1 MFAPANQPRFTLTF
15 EGAQHDLKVLEFTG
29 KEAISQP
36 FRFELELVSERPD
49 LDLESLLHCQAFLS
63 FDAQGAGIHGQIY
76 QVGQGDCGKR
86 LTRYHVSLV
95 PRLAYLAHR
104 HNQRIFQQQ
113 SVPQIV
119 AQILREHAILR
130 DAFEFRLGSEY
141 PPREYC
147 VQYAESDL
155 AFVQRLCAEVGI
167 HYHFQHGT
175 EGHLLVFGD
184 DQTVFPRLAEP
195 TVYLPGSGMAAGA
208 PAIKRFNVR
217 VETRTSVV
225 TRRDYN
231 FTRPRLQ
238 LEAQVDGE
246 QRPVLE
252 DYHFPG
258 QFSDRESGRQLA
270 QRALERHVA
279 DYRQAEGRSDESAL
293 VSGHFLQLNGHPRQD
308 WNDLWLLT
316 AIEHRGRQP
325 QVLEETVTS
334 DGESFQ
340 GYRNTFLATPW
351 DVFFR
356 PALGPEKP
364 RMLGYQPAVVT
375 GPQDSEIHCDE
386 YGRVKVQLAWDRD
399 GELNEHSSC
408 WLRVATGWAHD
419 RYGSVLI
426 PRVGMEVL
434 VGFIDADADKPLV
447 VGCLPN
453 AATPVPLDL
462 PADKTRSIFRSQS
475 SPGGGGYNEL
485 RIEDRKGAEEIYL
498 RAQRNWTQHVLND
511 QQVQV
516 DNQRSVVVTGLAKHE
531 LKADEQRIT
540 HGQRQTEVKQDD
552 HLTVVGDRHI
562 RVSNQAT
569 SASAQIHLSAGQQVV
584 IDGGASA
591 TIQAGGQWINIGPGG
606 IFSSVPIQVGGAP
619 MAAMSA
625 APSVP
630 GLPTKL
636 AAAPAAMLTAAQ
648 IMSFKGDAPFCEEC
662 ERCKDGIC
670 LAPSALIN
678 DPKPSVRPATSNVE
692 PGFYIVEQGMS
703 RSALESILFPQPD
716 PAVLDKFRSLNPQ
729 LTQFAKPG
737 QLIVLSDP
745 RNTQCTR
752 EEALLME
759 AAQKV
764 EAALAPMS
772 DSEAEFMV
780 RYQAEIQSFLSQGS
794 TAVGIGSA
802 MFSNHLDNLGKTL
815 TELEVLHKQTFD
827 KHGKLQGADFFSRR
841 KQLMAQLDSSL
852 SPLVRKAA
860 GLPDHP
866 NLKKTLGISSRSLVH
881 HWNMAGV
888 AGEIPGYA
896 THIQGVSRASKII
909 KLGGWVGVGLGAAAS
924 GLKIRETCRLGTEE
938 ACRKVKFTE
947 TAKLAGAFGGSLGG
961 GIAGTL
967 VCVGIG
973 LGTAGTGGV
982 LCSLV
987 MVGAGTFGGGVGGEI
1002 LGEKVGEVIYEG
1014 VGK

>member
-1 MFAPANQPRFTLTF
+1 MFAPANQPRFTLTL

-63 FDAQGAGIHGQIY
+63 FDADGSGVHGQIY
-76 QVGQGDCGKR
+76 QVGQGDSGKR

-95 PRLAYLAHR
+95 PRLTYLGQR
-104 HNQRIFQQQ
+104 INQRIFQHQ

-119 AQILREHAILR
+119 AQILKDHAILR
-130 DAFEFRLGSEY
+130 DAFEFHLGSDY
-141 PPREYC
+141 PQREYC

-155 AFVQRLCAEVGI
+155 AFIQRLCAEVGI
-167 HYHFQHGT
+167 HYHFQHSP

-184 DQTVFPRLAEP
+184 DQTVFPRLARP
-195 TVYLPGSGMAAGA
+195 NLYLPGSGMAGGA

-217 VETRTSVV
+217 VQTRTSVV

-231 FTRPRLQ
+231 FEKPRLQ
-238 LEAQVDGE
+238 LESRIDGE

-258 QFSDRESGRQLA
+258 QFDNRETGKHLV
-270 QRALERHVA
+270 QRTLERHAA
-279 DYRQAEGRSDESAL
+279 DYRQAEGISDESAL
-293 VSGHFLQLNGHPRQD
+293 VSGHFLQLTEHPRQD

-325 QVLEETVTS
+325 QVLEESVTG
-334 DGESFQ
+334 DGEEFQ

-351 DVFFR
+351 DAFFR
-356 PALGPEKP
+356 PALGAKP
-364 RMLGYQPAVVT
+364 QVRGYQPAVVT

-399 GELNEHSSC
+399 GEFNEHSSC

-419 RYGSVLI
+419 GYGSVLI

-447 VGCLPN
+447 MGCLPN
-453 AATPVPLDL
+453 AATPVPLEL
-462 PADKTRSIFRSQS
+462 PAEKTRSLFRSQS

-485 RIEDRKGAEEIYL
+485 RIEDKKGAEEIYL
-498 RAQRNWTQHVLND
+498 RAQRNWTQHVLHD

-516 DNQRSVVVTGLAKHE
+516 DNQRSIVVTGTAKHE

-540 HGQRQTEVKQDD
+540 HGQRKAEVKQDD

-569 SASAQIHLSAGQQVV
+569 SASAQFHVSAGQQVV

-606 IFSSVPIQVGGAP
+606 IFSSVPIVVGGAP

-630 GLPTKL
+630 GLPDTL
-636 AAAPAAMLTAAQ
+636 AAAPAAMLTPAQ
-648 IMSFKGDAPFCEEC
+648 IMSLKGDAPFCEEC
-662 ERCKDGIC
+662 ERCKDGVC
-670 LAPSALIN
+670 PTPNALTQSPKSSARPAPSGA
-678 DPKPSVRPATSNVE
+678 E
-692 PGFYIVEQGMS
+692 PGFHIVEQGMS
-703 RSALESILFPQPD
+703 RSALESTLFPQPD
-716 PAVLDKFRSLNPQ
+716 PAVLEKFRSLNPQ
-729 LTQFAKPG
+729 LTQYAKPG

-764 EAALAPMS
+764 DTALAPMS
-772 DSEAEFMV
+772 DSEAEFMA
-780 RYQAEIQSFLSQGS
+780 RHHGEIESFLSQGS
-794 TAVGIGSA
+794 TSVGIGAA
-802 MFSNHLDNLGKTL
+802 MFSNHLKNLAGTL
-815 TELEVLHKQTFD
+815 DELESLHKKTFD
-827 KHGKLQGADFFSRR
+827 KHGKLKGADFFEKR
-841 KQLMAQLDSSL
+841 KQLMTQLDNSL
-852 SPLVRKAA
+852 STLMRKMV

-866 NLKKTLGISSRSLVH
+866 NLRKALGISSRSLVH
-881 HWNMAGV
+881 HWSKVGSSAG
-888 AGEIPGYA
+888 IPGYA
-896 THIQGVSRASKII
+896 THIEGVSKASKVI
-909 KLGGWVGVGLGAAAS
+909 KVGGWIGVGLQATAS
-924 GLKIRETCRLGTEE
+924 GIKVKETCREGTEE
-938 ACRKVKFTE
+938 ACRRVRFTE
-947 TAKLAGAFGGSLGG
+947 SGKFGGIVMGGAAGAAIAGPVCAAIGLSTLGAG
-961 GIAGTL
+961 GIACGL
-967 VCVGIG
+967 VLTG
-973 LGTAGTGGV
+973 LGTAV
-982 LCSLV
+982 L
-987 MVGAGTFGGGVGGEI
+987 GNTFGEWGEQ
-1002 LGEKVGEVIYEG
+1002 GADVVYEVQN
-1014 VGK
+1014 